1 MLICGVDNGL
11 DGGLVIL
18 DGTKIVAR
26 EIMPTINVKD
36 GKREYDSFN
45 IIKIFQQFK
54 PEHVFIERAQ
64 AMPGQG
70 VTSMF
75 SIGLGHGILRGILAG
90 LALPHSLVH
99 PRAWQSAMFR
109 DLPKTDTKAMS
120 AIVCGRLWPTE
131 DWRASPRC
139 KKAHDWLTDAAL
151 IAEFGRRTVAV
162 NEIDAG
168 EVLKPSA

>member
-11 DGGLVIL
+11 DGGLVVL

-36 GKREYDSFN
+36 GKREYDSFS
-45 IIKIFQQFK
+45 IIKIFQQTK

-90 LALPHSLVH
+90 LALPHTLVH
-99 PRAWQSAMFR
+99 PRTWQSIMFR

-120 AIVCGRLWPTE
+120 AIVSGRLWPTV

-139 KKAHDWLTDAAL
+139 KKAHDGLTDAAL
-151 IAEFGRRTVAV
+151 IAEFGRRTVAG
-162 NEIDAG
+162 NANCADEL
-168 EVLKPSA
+168 LKTSA

>member
-90 LALPHSLVH
+90 LALPHTLGH
-99 PRAWQSAMFR
+99 PRTWQSAMFR
-109 DLPKTDTKAMS
+109 D
-120 AIVCGRLWPTE
+120 RLV
-131 DWRASPRC
+131 SV
-139 KKAHDWLTDAAL
+139 K
-151 IAEFGRRTVAV
+151 FGINLRNRRRTVPEDDPRHVQPEFFA
-162 NEIDAG
+162 
-168 EVLKPSA
+168 